1 MFDSVLN
8 KPLELLPIFAKDSI
22 LMFNWVLDMLLTYLK
37 NNKNQKTCKVVIFR
51 NAVERKE

>member
-37 NNKNQKTCKVVIFR
+37 NNKNEKTCKVVILR
-51 NAVERKE
+51 NVAERKE